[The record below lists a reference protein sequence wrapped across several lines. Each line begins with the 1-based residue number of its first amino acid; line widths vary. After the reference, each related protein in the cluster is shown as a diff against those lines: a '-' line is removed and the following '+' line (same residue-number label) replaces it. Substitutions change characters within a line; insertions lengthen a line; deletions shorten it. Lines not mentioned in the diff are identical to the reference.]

1 MAEPFRDCDFGQDI
15 KTWHVAFG
23 DFHPGG
29 RHWWH
34 LFARSGWRH
43 VLVFGYSRGG
53 WIVID
58 PLMGHTDVRV
68 AMGEEIDRTIAVLK
82 AGGGRILRVE
92 RIKRYRWMLR
102 GPVYCVTTVKHLLG
116 MGGLSFT
123 PEQLYH
129 ALLRQGATEVFR

>member
-1 MAEPFRDCDFGQDI
+1 VADSFRDCDFGQDI
-15 KTWHVAFG
+15 KTWYVAFG

-34 LFARSGWRH
+34 LFARKGWRH
-43 VLVFGYSRGG
+43 VLAFGFVRGG

-68 AMGEEIDRTIAVLK
+68 AMDQEIDRTIGVLK
-82 AGGGRILRVE
+82 AGGGRILRVD
-92 RIKRYRWMLR
+92 RTKRYRWTLR

-116 MGGLSFT
+116 LDGYAFT

-129 ALLRQGATEVFR
+129 ALLRRGATEVFR